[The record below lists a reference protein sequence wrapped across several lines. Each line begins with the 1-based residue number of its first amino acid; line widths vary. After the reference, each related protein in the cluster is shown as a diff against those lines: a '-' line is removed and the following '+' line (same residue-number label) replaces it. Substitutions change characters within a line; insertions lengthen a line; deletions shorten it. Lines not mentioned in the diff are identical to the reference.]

1 MAESNMK
8 ELITQLATA
17 NTEAKKTQAVQL
29 KTDREMLE
37 KMERELK
44 EQGIEAKDNQ
54 KFRDAQLAQQKAEFD
69 FRKSNAV
76 GRAAQE
82 EIKKEEQEAFGGY
95 FERFLGKD
103 SKLAL
108 GLQGIGKSFSN
119 ALGSAKSVLGTLL
132 LAGGLAALSKFL
144 QSEVWQD
151 IKEVILDPSWPKF
164 QELFKE
170 LALQFPIIT
179 SIITG
184 IGIVGIVAVVTKLG
198 TAFTA
203 LSSGFTALSA
213 GIASIGAILGIGSA
227 AAAGT
232 VLAIVAGVVL
242 VAKSLYDSFMVFSDT
257 FKETG
262 SILESLKEAGIEFV
276 GTIVGLP
283 FDLLKDLTS
292 YLSRKLGFEG
302 FADTLDSFSV
312 EDIVKDAYRGFL
324 NSLDKLGY
332 LFIDAFTPSPEFL
345 ERLSEMNPINAVKKL
360 IPLVKEAFTPSPEFL
375 ERLSQL
381 NPFSFIKEQVDNVKN
396 LFTGVFTWM
405 GTSVSE
411 GSEWL
416 TTLVDKGLIAAYDV
430 VKNIF
435 STENLTVENF
445 TSMFGNLFD
454 MVTAPIKFA
463 FDSIKSIFMPIGD
476 SETNELKKE
485 YSLSSLLGNVVE
497 DVFNWFKNL
506 FKFDVSQISLP
517 EFPDLGAIIV
527 DIFRK
532 FAGSIASIG
541 FTIPFFGKVQLGD
554 YLPQSFMDFAKETIE
569 YKAMAEGV
577 ARARASYFDSI
588 APSVPVR
595 PAASVTPTTAG
606 EAGRGGSPII
616 INQSTQ
622 SNTRQG
628 DQFSL
633 SKGIT
638 DNSFGAQIANTF
650 AQ

>member
-8 ELITQLATA
+8 ELIA
-17 NTEAKKTQAVQL
+17 EVKKTNILLNKNVEQTEPEPVGA
-29 KTDREMLE
+29 DRAL
-37 KMERELK
+37 
-44 EQGIEAKDNQ
+44 
-54 KFRDAQLAQQKAEFD
+54 
-69 FRKSNAV
+69 
-76 GRAAQE
+76 
-82 EIKKEEQEAFGGY
+82 KEEQSRDAKSAMTDTFSKFLGAGS
-95 FERFLGKD
+95 FLGKGFG
-103 SKLAL
+103 KLSD
-108 GLQGIGKSFSN
+108 GISN
-119 ALGSAKSVLGTLL
+119 LIPGGAIKGILGTLGTVAVL
-132 LAGGLAALSKFL
+132 GGLVAFL
-144 QSEVWQD
+144 QSETWKNLKD
-151 IKEVILDPSWPKF
+151 VIIPKLATGLEEFKKVFTEFVNDLVAFFEDPSFKNLT
-164 QELFKE
+164 ELF
-170 LALQFPIIT
+170 
-179 SIITG
+179 TG
-184 IGIVGIVAVVTKLG
+184 D
-198 TAFTA
+198 
-203 LSSGFTALSA
+203 SSKF
-213 GIASIGAILGIGSA
+213 ILGIAALTVLLKPLTSFKLLKLAVTGLVSAFGAISTGLTSLGAIFGVGGA

-232 VLAIVAGVVL
+232 LLAIVAGVVL
-242 VAKSLYDSFMVFSDT
+242 IGKGLYDSFMVFSST

-262 SILESLKEAGIEFV
+262 SILESLKEAAIEFV

-283 FDLLKDLTS
+283 FDLLKDFTS
-292 YLSRKLGFEG
+292 YLSRKLGFES

-312 EDIVKDAYRGFL
+312 EEIVKKSFRGFL
-324 NSLDKLGY
+324 TNIGKLGD
-332 LFIDAFTPSPEFL
+332 LFINAFTPSPEFL
-345 ERLSEMNPINAVKKL
+345 ERLSEMNP
-360 IPLVKEAFTPSPEFL
+360 
-375 ERLSQL
+375 
-381 NPFSFIKEQVDNVKN
+381 FSFIKKQVDNVKN

-416 TTLVDKGLIAAYDV
+416 TTLVNKGLIAAYDV

-541 FTIPFFGKVQLGD
+541 FNIPLYGKIQVGD
-554 YLPQSFMDFAKETIE
+554 YLPQSFMDFANKTGD
-569 YKAMAEGV
+569 YK
-577 ARARASYFDSI
+577 SI